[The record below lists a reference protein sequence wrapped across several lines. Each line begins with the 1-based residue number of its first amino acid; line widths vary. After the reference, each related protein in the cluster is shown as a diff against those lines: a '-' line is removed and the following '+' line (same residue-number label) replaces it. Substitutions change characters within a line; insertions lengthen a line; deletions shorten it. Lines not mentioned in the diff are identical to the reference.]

1 MMLSVIN
8 LMIST
13 NWLLNL
19 CDNDLHDSSDLD
31 YPHSLKF
38 CILLQFMTK
47 FVVMTKYGGNFCW
60 CLSQVQTWFELKGPV
75 SCVHMK

>member
-19 CDNDLHDSSDLD
+19 GDNDLHDCSDLD
-31 YPHSLKF
+31 YFYSLKF
-38 CILLQFMTK
+38 CILLLFMAK

-60 CLSQVQTWFELKGPV
+60 CFSQVQTWFELKGPV